1 MAIIV
6 CATRGG
12 EGSRAVQLAAI
23 EQARRTGHQL
33 IFLFVADTTFQ
44 EEVEETLRAA
54 VREEILWMGSAML
67 QVARRRAKARELEV
81 QLAIREGEVRRQIIH
96 FLQEVNAARL
106 FLGAPRGTT
115 TTVFGDDAIELFA
128 QSIKEATGV
137 DVEVV
142 RPEFSP

>member
-23 EQARRTGHQL
+23 ERARRAGDTL

-44 EEVEETLRAA
+44 EDVEETLRAA
-54 VREEILWMGSAML
+54 VQEEILWMGSAML
-67 QVARRRAKARELEV
+67 QVARRRAEARALEV
-81 QLAIREGEVRRQIIH
+81 QLAIRKGEVRKQIIQ

-115 TTVFGDDAIELFA
+115 ATVFGDDAIEVFA
-128 QSIKEATGV
+128 QSIKKATGV

-142 RPEFSP
+142 RPEFQP

>member
-1 MAIIV
+1 MACIV

-23 EQARRTGHQL
+23 ERAKRTGNDL
-33 IFLFVADTTFQ
+33 IFLFVADPASRGV
-44 EEVEETLRAA
+44 VEETLRSA
-54 VREEILWMGSAML
+54 VREELLWMGSAML
-67 QVARRRAKARELEV
+67 QIARRRAEAKEIDV
-81 QLAIREGEVRRQIIH
+81 QLAIREGEVNKQIGR
-96 FLQEVNAARL
+96 FLQEVDAELL

-115 TTVFGDDAIELFA
+115 STVFGDDAIERFA

-142 RPEFSP
+142 RPGFSF